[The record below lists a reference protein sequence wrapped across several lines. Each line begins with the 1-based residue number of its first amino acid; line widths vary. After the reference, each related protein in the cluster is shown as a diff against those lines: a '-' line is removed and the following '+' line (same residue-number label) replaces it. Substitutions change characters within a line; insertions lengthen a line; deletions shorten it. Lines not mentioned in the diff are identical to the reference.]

1 VEAARLAQTYLSRWR
16 DYPRSISLLQ
26 TIIESRRKLWQNASE
41 SLWRF
46 YYWKMFFISTCN
58 SCGAGWR
65 AFGQAVSQIPADA
78 QAAIGDPRRPMWK
91 PGDFFGRLLGA
102 SRGSALGDFSA
113 HHRMGT
119 ISDCSGT
126 PAGHGWLRY
135 EVELL
140 DAGASTSTSPLHDP
154 FLLILI
160 YENSFGSLKPLR
172 CFVGSLVRMS

>member
-102 SRGSALGDFSA
+102 SRGSALGDFPPTIGWA
-113 HHRMGT
+113 QFQIVQEHRPDMGGSGMKWNCSMPEPRRARPLFT
-119 ISDCSGT
+119 IHSC
-126 PAGHGWLRY
+126 
-135 EVELL
+135 
-140 DAGASTSTSPLHDP
+140 
-154 FLLILI
+154 
-160 YENSFGSLKPLR
+160 
-172 CFVGSLVRMS
+172 